1 MQDLK
6 GQVAWVTGAGTGIG
20 EAAARALAAAGMKLV
35 LSGRRESEL
44 NRVAQ
49 HIRQAG
55 GEARVAP
62 LDVTDAPAV
71 EAVVQSI
78 VNQEGRID
86 VAINSAGLNIPK
98 RNWNQL
104 SREGWDQ
111 VIRIDLDGAFYCCH
125 AVLPVMRR
133 QQGGLIVNVSSMA
146 GKRVS
151 PMTGPAYSAAKFG
164 LNAMTDSINVENCI
178 HCIRA
183 TAVCPGEVATPILE
197 KRPVPVSQEDRARML
212 QPDDLGELMLFL
224 ARMPKHVCINEILI
238 TPTWNRGL
246 VGAAAAI
253 PQ

>member
-1 MQDLK
+1 
-6 GQVAWVTGAGTGIG
+6 
-20 EAAARALAAAGMKLV
+20 
-35 LSGRRESEL
+35 
-44 NRVAQ
+44 
-49 HIRQAG
+49 
-55 GEARVAP
+55 
-62 LDVTDAPAV
+62 
-71 EAVVQSI
+71 
-78 VNQEGRID
+78 
-86 VAINSAGLNIPK
+86 
-98 RNWNQL
+98 
-104 SREGWDQ
+104 
-111 VIRIDLDGAFYCCH
+111 
-125 AVLPVMRR
+125 MRR

-178 HCIRA
+178 HGIRA

>member
-55 GEARVAP
+55 GEARIAP

-86 VAINSAGLNIPK
+86 VAINSAGLNIPQ

-133 QQGGLIVNVSSMA
+133 QQGGLIVNVSSIA

-178 HCIRA
+178 HGIRA

>member
-62 LDVTDAPAV
+62 LDVTDASAV

-151 PMTGPAYSAAKFG
+151 PMTGPAYSSAKFG

-178 HCIRA
+178 HGIRA

>member
-55 GEARVAP
+55 GEARIAP

-178 HCIRA
+178 HGIRA

>member
-55 GEARVAP
+55 GEARVAA
-62 LDVTDAPAV
+62 LDVTDASAV

-111 VIRIDLDGAFYCCH
+111 VIGIDLDGAFYCCH

-178 HCIRA
+178 HGIRA

>member
-55 GEARVAP
+55 GEARIAP

-133 QQGGLIVNVSSMA
+133 QQGGLIVNVSSIA

-178 HCIRA
+178 HGIRA

>member
-55 GEARVAP
+55 GEARVAA
-62 LDVTDAPAV
+62 LDVTDASAV
-71 EAVVQSI
+71 EAVVQDI

-178 HCIRA
+178 HGIRA

-197 KRPVPVSQEDRARML
+197 KRPIPVSQEDRARML

>member
-178 HCIRA
+178 HGIRA

-224 ARMPKHVCINEILI
+224 ARLPKHVCLNEVMI
-238 TPTWNRGL
+238 TPTWNRAL
-246 VGAAAAI
+246 VGPAAEI
-253 PQ
+253 PK

>member
-62 LDVTDAPAV
+62 LDVTDASAV

-133 QQGGLIVNVSSMA
+133 QQGGLIVNVSSIA

-178 HCIRA
+178 HGIRA

-197 KRPVPVSQEDRARML
+197 KRPIPVSQEDRARML

>member
-62 LDVTDAPAV
+62 LDVTDASAV

-111 VIRIDLDGAFYCCH
+111 VIRIDLDGAF
-125 AVLPVMRR
+125 
-133 QQGGLIVNVSSMA
+133 
-146 GKRVS
+146 
-151 PMTGPAYSAAKFG
+151 
-164 LNAMTDSINVENCI
+164 
-178 HCIRA
+178 
-183 TAVCPGEVATPILE
+183 
-197 KRPVPVSQEDRARML
+197 
-212 QPDDLGELMLFL
+212 
-224 ARMPKHVCINEILI
+224 
-238 TPTWNRGL
+238 
-246 VGAAAAI
+246 
-253 PQ
+253 

>member
-1 MQDLK
+1 
-6 GQVAWVTGAGTGIG
+6 
-20 EAAARALAAAGMKLV
+20 
-35 LSGRRESEL
+35 
-44 NRVAQ
+44 
-49 HIRQAG
+49 
-55 GEARVAP
+55 
-62 LDVTDAPAV
+62 
-71 EAVVQSI
+71 

-178 HCIRA
+178 HGIRA

>member
-55 GEARVAP
+55 GEARIAP

-178 HCIRA
+178 HGIRA

-246 VGAAAAI
+246 VGAAATI

>member
-55 GEARVAP
+55 GEARIAP

-78 VNQEGRID
+78 VNQEGSID

-178 HCIRA
+178 HGIRA

>member
-6 GQVAWVTGAGTGIG
+6 DQVAWVTGAGTGIG

-55 GEARVAP
+55 GEARIAP

-178 HCIRA
+178 HGIRA

>member
-20 EAAARALAAAGMKLV
+20 EAAARALAGAGMKLV

-133 QQGGLIVNVSSMA
+133 QQGGLIVNVSSIA

-164 LNAMTDSINVENCI
+164 LNAMTDSINVEYCI
-178 HCIRA
+178 HGIRA

-224 ARMPKHVCINEILI
+224 ARMPTHVCINEILI

>member
-1 MQDLK
+1 MQNLK

-20 EAAARALAAAGMKLV
+20 EAAAIALAAAGMKLV

-44 NRVAQ
+44 NRVATQ
-49 HIRQAG
+49 IRQAG

-62 LDVTDAPAV
+62 LDVTQASAVDAL
-71 EAVVQSI
+71 VQDI
-78 VNQEGRID
+78 VHQEGRID

-133 QQGGLIVNVSSMA
+133 QQGGLIINVSSMA

-178 HCIRA
+178 HGIRA

>member
-178 HCIRA
+178 HGIRA

>member
-1 MQDLK
+1 MQELK

-62 LDVTDAPAV
+62 LDVTDASAV

-125 AVLPVMRR
+125 AVLPVMRS

-178 HCIRA
+178 HGIRA

>member
-1 MQDLK
+1 
-6 GQVAWVTGAGTGIG
+6 
-20 EAAARALAAAGMKLV
+20 
-35 LSGRRESEL
+35 
-44 NRVAQ
+44 
-49 HIRQAG
+49 
-55 GEARVAP
+55 
-62 LDVTDAPAV
+62 
-71 EAVVQSI
+71 
-78 VNQEGRID
+78 
-86 VAINSAGLNIPK
+86 
-98 RNWNQL
+98 
-104 SREGWDQ
+104 
-111 VIRIDLDGAFYCCH
+111 
-125 AVLPVMRR
+125 MRS

-178 HCIRA
+178 HGIRA

>member
-55 GEARVAP
+55 GEARVAA
-62 LDVTDAPAV
+62 LDVTDASAV
-71 EAVVQSI
+71 EAVVQDI

-178 HCIRA
+178 HGIRA

>member
-55 GEARVAP
+55 GEARVAA

-178 HCIRA
+178 HGIRA

>member
-55 GEARVAP
+55 GEARVAA
-62 LDVTDAPAV
+62 LDVTDASAV

-78 VNQEGRID
+78 VNQEGSID

-178 HCIRA
+178 HGIRA